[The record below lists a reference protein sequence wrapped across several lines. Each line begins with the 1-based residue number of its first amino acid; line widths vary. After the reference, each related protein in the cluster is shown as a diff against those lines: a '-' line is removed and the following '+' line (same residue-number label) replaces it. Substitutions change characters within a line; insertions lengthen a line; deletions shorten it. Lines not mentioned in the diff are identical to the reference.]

1 MNKEIKFY
9 TNNHFIESDID
20 LYDFV
25 SSTENKNIP
34 PFSDEVIDFINNFSK
49 SILLDQGSR
58 KFPELVVLAD
68 FFSKRNIKRISNK
81 VSNKDDSYALLPL
94 GKTFH
99 IAPSNVDTIFLYSSL
114 IALICGNICLIRLS
128 SQRTEQIDFII
139 DKLNSVLSQHSNF
152 LKRLF
157 VFNYGHND
165 EITRRISSHIDLRV
179 IWGGDNSVKEIR
191 SIPLNPMARE
201 LTFPNRF
208 SFTVMK
214 SKEVISNQYELNSI
228 VDSFLKD
235 TIYFDQQACSSPRS
249 LIWLGSQND
258 NQKAQDIF
266 WKRYLERLPSKDYQ
280 NTPGMIMDRFVASNF
295 LSAINLSKRVNSAID
310 YPTRL
315 KVHDL
320 NSQILREI
328 HPGNGLFYET
338 EVQNIDQIAK
348 QVKNTDQTLTY
359 FGLDN
364 SEISDLLSLISNR
377 GLDRI
382 LPIGEALDFSV
393 IWDGYDLIEAF
404 TRKVVIR

>member
-68 FFSKRNIKRISNK
+68 FFSKRNIKKISNK
-81 VSNKDDSYALLPL
+81 VSNKDNSYALLPL

-114 IALICGNICLIRLS
+114 IALICGNICLIKLS

-214 SKEVISNQYELNSI
+214 SKEVISNQYDLNSI

>member
-1 MNKEIKFY
+1 MNSEIKFF
-9 TNNHFIESDID
+9 TNNDFIKSDIQF
-20 LYDFV
+20 YDFL
-25 SSTENKNIP
+25 SSSENINIS
-34 PFSDEVIDFINNFSK
+34 PFSDETIDFINNFSK
-49 SILLDQGSR
+49 SILLDRNSR

-68 FFSKRNIKRISNK
+68 FFSKRNTKKIFNRISDENNNY
-81 VSNKDDSYALLPL
+81 VFLPL

-114 IALICGNICLIRLS
+114 IALMCGNICLIRLS
-128 SQRTEQIDFII
+128 SQHTEQINFAIE
-139 DKLNSVLSQHSNF
+139 KLNLVLSQHSKF

-157 VFNYGHND
+157 VFNYEHNN

-191 SIPLNPMARE
+191 SIQLNPMARE

-208 SFTVMK
+208 SFTVIK
-214 SKEVISNQYELNSI
+214 SKEVISNQSDLNNM
-228 VDSFLKD
+228 VDSFIKD
-235 TIYFDQQACSSPRS
+235 TVYFDQQACSSPRS
-249 LIWLGSQND
+249 LIWLGSQTD
-258 NQKAQDIF
+258 NKKAQDIF
-266 WKRYLERLPSKDYQ
+266 WKNYLSLLTSKDYQ
-280 NTPGMIMDRFVASNF
+280 NTSGMMMDRFVASNF

-320 NSQILREI
+320 NSQILREF
-328 HPGNGLFYET
+328 HPGNGLFYEI

>member
-20 LYDFV
+20 LYDFI

-114 IALICGNICLIRLS
+114 IALMCGNICLIRLS
-128 SQRTEQIDFII
+128 SQRTEQIDFAI
-139 DKLNSVLSQHSNF
+139 DKLNSLLSQHSNF

-179 IWGGDNSVKEIR
+179 IWGGDNSVKAIR

-214 SKEVISNQYELNSI
+214 SKEVISNQYGLNSI

-249 LIWLGSQND
+249 LIWLGSQNN

-280 NTPGMIMDRFVASNF
+280 NTPGMMMDRFVASNF

>member
-20 LYDFV
+20 LYDFI

-114 IALICGNICLIRLS
+114 IALMCGNICLIRLS
-128 SQRTEQIDFII
+128 SQRTEQIDFAI
-139 DKLNSVLSQHSNF
+139 DKLNSLLSQHSNF

-179 IWGGDNSVKEIR
+179 IWGGDNSVKAIR

-214 SKEVISNQYELNSI
+214 SKEVIFNQYDLNSI

-249 LIWLGSQND
+249 LIWLGSQNN

-280 NTPGMIMDRFVASNF
+280 NTPGMMMDRFVASNF

>member
-1 MNKEIKFY
+1 MNQEIKFY

-20 LYDFV
+20 FYDFV

-58 KFPELVVLAD
+58 KFPELIVLAD

-81 VSNKDDSYALLPL
+81 VSNNDDSYALLPL

-114 IALICGNICLIRLS
+114 IALMCGNICLIRLS
-128 SQRTEQIDFII
+128 SQRTEQIDFAI

-152 LKRLF
+152 LKRLL

-179 IWGGDNSVKEIR
+179 IWGGDNSVREIR

-214 SKEVISNQYELNSI
+214 SKEVISNHCDLNSI

-235 TIYFDQQACSSPRS
+235 TIYFNQQACSSPRS

-266 WKRYLERLPSKDYQ
+266 WNLYLERLPSKEYQ
-280 NTPGMIMDRFVASNF
+280 NTAGMMMDRFVASNF
-295 LSAINLSKRVNSAID
+295 LSAMDLSKRVNKAGD
-310 YPTRL
+310 YPIRL

-328 HPGNGLFYET
+328 HPGNGLFYDV
-338 EVQNIDQIAK
+338 EVQNIGQIAK

-377 GLDRI
+377 GIDRI
-382 LPIGEALDFSV
+382 IPIGEALDFSV

-404 TRKVVIR
+404 SRKVVIR

>member
-1 MNKEIKFY
+1 MNREIKFF
-9 TNNHFIESDID
+9 TSNDFIKSDIQ
-20 LYDFV
+20 LYDFI
-25 SSTENKNIP
+25 SSSENANIS
-34 PFSDEVIDFINNFSK
+34 PFSDETIDFINNFSK
-49 SILLDQGSR
+49 SILLDRNSR

-68 FFSKRNIKRISNK
+68 FFSKRNTKKIFNRISDENNNY
-81 VSNKDDSYALLPL
+81 VFLPL

-114 IALICGNICLIRLS
+114 IALMCGNICLIRLS
-128 SQRTEQIDFII
+128 SQHTEQINFAIE
-139 DKLNSVLSQHSNF
+139 KLNLVLSQHSKF

-157 VFNYGHND
+157 VFNYEHNN

-191 SIPLNPMARE
+191 SIQLNPMARE

-208 SFTVMK
+208 SFTVIK
-214 SKEVISNQYELNSI
+214 SKEVISNQSDLNSM
-228 VDSFLKD
+228 VHSFIKD

-249 LIWLGSQND
+249 LIWLGSQTD
-258 NQKAQDIF
+258 NKKAQDIF
-266 WKRYLERLPSKDYQ
+266 WKNYLSLLTSKDYQ
-280 NTPGMIMDRFVASNF
+280 NTSGMMMDRFVASNF

-320 NSQILREI
+320 NSQILREF
-328 HPGNGLFYET
+328 HPGNGLFYEI

>member
-1 MNKEIKFY
+1 MNREIKFF
-9 TNNHFIESDID
+9 TSNDFIKSDIQ
-20 LYDFV
+20 LYDFI
-25 SSTENKNIP
+25 SSSENANIS
-34 PFSDEVIDFINNFSK
+34 PFSDETIDFINNFSK
-49 SILLDQGSR
+49 SILLDRNSR

-68 FFSKRNIKRISNK
+68 FFSKRNTKKIFNRISDENNNY
-81 VSNKDDSYALLPL
+81 VFLPL

-114 IALICGNICLIRLS
+114 IALMCGNICLIRLS
-128 SQRTEQIDFII
+128 SQHTEQINFAIE
-139 DKLNSVLSQHSNF
+139 KLNLVLSQHSKF

-157 VFNYGHND
+157 VFNYEHNN

-191 SIPLNPMARE
+191 SIQLNPMARE

-208 SFTVMK
+208 SFTVIK
-214 SKEVISNQYELNSI
+214 SKEVISNQSDLNSM
-228 VDSFLKD
+228 VHSFIKD

-249 LIWLGSQND
+249 LIWLGSQTD
-258 NQKAQDIF
+258 NKKAQDIF
-266 WKRYLERLPSKDYQ
+266 WKNYLSLLARKDYQ
-280 NTPGMIMDRFVASNF
+280 NTSGMMMDRFVASNF

-320 NSQILREI
+320 NSQILREF
-328 HPGNGLFYET
+328 HPGNGLFYEI

-382 LPIGEALDFSV
+382 LPIGEALDFSI

-404 TRKVVIR
+404 TRKVLIR

>member
-1 MNKEIKFY
+1 
-9 TNNHFIESDID
+9 
-20 LYDFV
+20 
-25 SSTENKNIP
+25 
-34 PFSDEVIDFINNFSK
+34 
-49 SILLDQGSR
+49 
-58 KFPELVVLAD
+58 
-68 FFSKRNIKRISNK
+68 
-81 VSNKDDSYALLPL
+81 LLPL

-114 IALICGNICLIRLS
+114 IALICGNICLIKLS

>member
-1 MNKEIKFY
+1 MNREIKFF
-9 TNNHFIESDID
+9 TSNDFIKSDIQ
-20 LYDFV
+20 LYDFI
-25 SSTENKNIP
+25 SSSENANIS
-34 PFSDEVIDFINNFSK
+34 PFSDETIDFINNFSK
-49 SILLDQGSR
+49 SILLDRNSR

-68 FFSKRNIKRISNK
+68 FFSKRNTKKIFNRISDENNNY
-81 VSNKDDSYALLPL
+81 VFLPL

-114 IALICGNICLIRLS
+114 IALMCGNICLIRLS
-128 SQRTEQIDFII
+128 SQHTEQINFAIE
-139 DKLNSVLSQHSNF
+139 KLNLVLSQHSKF

-157 VFNYGHND
+157 VFNYEHNN

-191 SIPLNPMARE
+191 SIQLNPMARE

-208 SFTVMK
+208 SFTVIK
-214 SKEVISNQYELNSI
+214 SKEVISNQSDLNSM
-228 VDSFLKD
+228 VDSFIKD

-249 LIWLGSQND
+249 LIWLGSQTD
-258 NQKAQDIF
+258 NKKAQDIF
-266 WKRYLERLPSKDYQ
+266 WKNYLSLLARKDYQ
-280 NTPGMIMDRFVASNF
+280 NTSGMMMDRFVASNF

-320 NSQILREI
+320 NSQILREF
-328 HPGNGLFYET
+328 HPGNGLFYEI

>member
-1 MNKEIKFY
+1 MNKEIKFF
-9 TNNHFIESDID
+9 TNNHFIESDND

-25 SSTENKNIP
+25 SSADNKNLP
-34 PFSDEVIDFINNFSK
+34 PFSEEVIDFINNFSK

-81 VSNKDDSYALLPL
+81 VSNKDDSYALLPM

-128 SQRTEQIDFII
+128 SHRTEQIDFAI
-139 DKLNSVLSQHSNF
+139 DKLNLILSQHSNF

-157 VFNYGHND
+157 VFNYDHNE

-179 IWGGDNSVKEIR
+179 VWGGDNAVKQIR

-208 SFTVMK
+208 SFTIIK
-214 SKEVISNQYELNSI
+214 SKEVISNQFDLNGI
-228 VDSFLKD
+228 LDSFLKD
-235 TIYFDQQACSSPRS
+235 TIYFEQQACSSPRS
-249 LIWLGSQND
+249 LIWLGSKSD
-258 NQKAQDIF
+258 NKKAQDIF
-266 WKRYLERLPSKDYQ
+266 WKHYLLRLPTKDYQ
-280 NTPGMIMDRFVASNF
+280 NTSGMMMDRFVALNY
-295 LSAINLSKRVNSAID
+295 LSAINMSYKVNSAVE

-315 KVHDL
+315 KVNDL

-328 HPGNGLFYET
+328 HPGNGLFYEIDV
-338 EVQNIDQIAK
+338 ENIDQIAK
-348 QVKNTDQTLTY
+348 QVKNTDQTVTY
-359 FGLDN
+359 FGLDK
-364 SEISDLLSLISNR
+364 SEISDLLFSLPNR

-382 LPIGEALDFSV
+382 LPIGQALDFSF
-393 IWDGYDLIEAF
+393 IWDGYDLFEAF
-404 TRKVVIR
+404 TRKVILR

>member
-25 SSTENKNIP
+25 SSSENKNIP

-114 IALICGNICLIRLS
+114 IALMCGNICLIRLS
-128 SQRTEQIDFII
+128 SQRTEQINFAI

-280 NTPGMIMDRFVASNF
+280 NTPGMMMDRFVASNF

>member
-114 IALICGNICLIRLS
+114 IALMCGNICLIRLS
-128 SQRTEQIDFII
+128 SQRTEQINFAI

-280 NTPGMIMDRFVASNF
+280 NTPGMMMDRFVASNF

>member
-114 IALICGNICLIRLS
+114 IALMCGNICLIRLS
-128 SQRTEQIDFII
+128 SQRTEQINFAI

>member
-20 LYDFV
+20 LYDFI

-114 IALICGNICLIRLS
+114 IALMCGNICLIRLS
-128 SQRTEQIDFII
+128 SQRTEQIDFAI
-139 DKLNSVLSQHSNF
+139 DKLNSLLSQHSNF

-179 IWGGDNSVKEIR
+179 IWGGDNSVKAIR

-214 SKEVISNQYELNSI
+214 SKEVISNQYDLNSI

-249 LIWLGSQND
+249 LIWLGSQNN

-280 NTPGMIMDRFVASNF
+280 NTPGMMMDRFVASNF

>member
-114 IALICGNICLIRLS
+114 IALICGNICLIKLS

>member
-1 MNKEIKFY
+1 MNREIKFF
-9 TNNHFIESDID
+9 TSNDFIKSDIQ
-20 LYDFV
+20 LYDFI
-25 SSTENKNIP
+25 SSSENSNIS
-34 PFSDEVIDFINNFSK
+34 PFSDETIDFINNFSK
-49 SILLDQGSR
+49 SILLDRNSR

-68 FFSKRNIKRISNK
+68 FFSKRNTKKMFNRISDENNNY
-81 VSNKDDSYALLPL
+81 VFLPL

-114 IALICGNICLIRLS
+114 IALMCGNICLIRLS
-128 SQRTEQIDFII
+128 SQHTEQINFAIE
-139 DKLNSVLSQHSNF
+139 KLNLVLSQHSKF

-157 VFNYGHND
+157 VFNYEHNN

-208 SFTVMK
+208 SFTVIK
-214 SKEVISNQYELNSI
+214 SKEVISNQSDLNSM
-228 VDSFLKD
+228 VHSFIKD

-249 LIWLGSQND
+249 LIWLGSQTD
-258 NQKAQDIF
+258 NKKAQDIF
-266 WKRYLERLPSKDYQ
+266 WKNYLSLLTSKDYQ
-280 NTPGMIMDRFVASNF
+280 NTSGMMMDRFVASNF

-320 NSQILREI
+320 NSQILREF
-328 HPGNGLFYET
+328 HPGNGLFYEI